1 VQTLKSKISTLKPTG
16 PKGVSATVRIT
27 GSRLQTIR
35 RAKLLQNPACEVCA
49 KSGIVTP
56 AKVIDH
62 IAPLWAGGSESANN
76 RQSLCIRC
84 HDAKSAIE
92 TKERN
97 GG

>member
-1 VQTLKSKISTLKPTG
+1 VQTLKPKISTLKPTG

-27 GSRLQTIR
+27 GSRLQKIR
-35 RAKLLQNPACEVCA
+35 RDKLLSNPACEECA
-49 KSGIVTP
+49 RNGIVTP

>member
-1 VQTLKSKISTLKPTG
+1 MRMLKTTLSILPSRG

-27 GSRLQTIR
+27 GSRLQKIR
-35 RAKLLQNPACEVCA
+35 RDKLLSNPACEECA
-49 KSGIVTP
+49 RNGIVTP
-56 AKVIDH
+56 ARVIDH

>member
-1 VQTLKSKISTLKPTG
+1 MKMLKSSINVLQSQGARSL
-16 PKGVSATVRIT
+16 SATVRIT
-27 GSRLQTIR
+27 GSRLQKIR
-35 RAKLLQNPACEVCA
+35 RDKLLSNPACEECA
-49 KSGIVTP
+49 RNGIVTP
-56 AKVIDH
+56 ARVIDH